1 MANVREKRVRMELTT
16 FEWTIYNIIKER
28 SEAGMWTTQSELN
41 SLLWLKGY
49 DVSLRMTRKHL
60 QFIKNSD
67 KIQKIIISNSK
78 LGYKLMSD
86 NEELKYL
93 EAKRKEAL
101 GRLARFWKDYKRF
114 ENNGQCRL
122 TFGQYEREYI
132 ESLVKEIN

>member
-1 MANVREKRVRMELTT
+1 MANVKVKKERVELNS

-28 SEAGMWTTQSELN
+28 SERGLWTSQAELN
-41 SLLWLKGY
+41 NLLWLKGY
-49 DVSLRMTRKHL
+49 EVSMRNTRTHL
-60 QFIKNSD
+60 QFIKKSD

-86 NEELKYL
+86 EEELKYL

-101 GRLARFWKDYKRF
+101 GRLKRFWEDYKRF

-122 TFGQYEREYI
+122 TFGKYEREYI
-132 ESLVKEIN
+132 ESLVKEK